1 MSSLCISSRDLKRE
15 HSNKKQSQ
23 QGTKEAV
30 KIYRHE
36 CHLPEVQTV
45 LGWFYHQLNGFH
57 QEFDKDE
64 RSCKTSRN
72 QIRAKKEISER
83 QYFIQLKL
91 EFSYH

>member
-15 HSNKKQSQ
+15 QSNKNQSQ

-45 LGWFYHQLNGFH
+45 LGWFYHLLNGFH
-57 QEFDKDE
+57 REFDKDKRE
-64 RSCKTSRN
+64 AARLQGIKSGPRKRYQKGNILSN
-72 QIRAKKEISER
+72 
-83 QYFIQLKL
+83 
-91 EFSYH
+91 